1 MDQNN
6 LVILII
12 KQFYIF
18 FFIILIFLLGY
29 VTFFQ
34 LILGYLIFCIII
46 RYTSFSYLYY
56 NKNDENIKLILNN
69 CPSIKSLN
77 YTPPFFF
84 SINPFQLV
92 NLSRSKITSNY
103 KINIIKEKISSNGV
117 TLDWISYE
125 NINNSD
131 GPILMILPGL
141 TGSVNDAYVINL
153 VDKAIKE
160 GFIVCIY
167 QMRLL
172 NENVKIPEKRY
183 LFLMD
188 DLDLTLNEILKKY
201 NNEKKIFAV
210 GFSYGANQIVRYL
223 GEYNYINKKIFGAVS
238 ISNPYEM
245 IITSRFGKD
254 KLYDRMLLMFCQEVF
269 IKTRKSLENDKK
281 LNLNCDL
288 IQNTNSLYIFD
299 TEYTAK
305 IFGFDNASDYYR
317 NVGCAKF
324 IKNINVP
331 LLCIHS
337 LDDQVTVKYAI
348 PYDSIQQN
356 KNIILLTTS
365 HGTHSCFLEDDGF
378 FHVRQWVP
386 KPSIEFL
393 KAVNNINNNNDLLK
407 F

>member
-6 LVILII
+6 LIILLIN
-12 KQFYIF
+12 QFYIF
-18 FFIILIFLLGY
+18 LIIIILFIIGYFSIFQIIFGY
-29 VTFFQ
+29 
-34 LILGYLIFCIII
+34 IIFCIFI
-46 RYTSFSYLYY
+46 RFTSFSYLYY
-56 NKNDENIKLILNN
+56 NKNDELIKSILKK
-69 CPSIKSLN
+69 CPSITSLN
-77 YTPPFFF
+77 YTPPFLF
-84 SINPFQLV
+84 SINPLQLI
-92 NLSRSKITSNY
+92 NLSRSKV
-103 KINIIKEKISSNGV
+103 KINNKIILNRENISSNGISI
-117 TLDWISYE
+117 DWISYE
-125 NINNSD
+125 EINNIN
-131 GPILMILPGL
+131 GPILIILPGL

-153 VDKAIKE
+153 ADKAIKE

-172 NENVKIPEKRY
+172 NENVKLPKKKY

-188 DLDLTLNEILKKY
+188 DLDLTINEINKKF
-201 NNEKKIFAV
+201 NNEKEIFAV

-223 GEYNYINKKIFGAVS
+223 GEYNYLNKKISGAVS

-269 IKTRKSLENDKK
+269 IKTRKSLEKDIE

-288 IQNTNSLYIFD
+288 IQNTNSLYVFD

-305 IFGFDNASDYYR
+305 VFGFDNASDYYR

-331 LLCIHS
+331 LLCINS

-356 KNIILLTTS
+356 NFVVLLTTT
-365 HGTHSCFLEDDGF
+365 HGTHSCFLEDSGF

-386 KPSIEFL
+386 IPSIEFL
-393 KAVNNINNNNDLLK
+393 NAIRNIRNVK
-407 F
+407 FY

>member
-1 MDQNN
+1 MDHNN
-6 LVILII
+6 LIILFIN
-12 KQFYIF
+12 QFYIF
-18 FFIILIFLLGY
+18 IIIIIILILGY
-29 VTFFQ
+29 ISITQ
-34 LILGYLIFCIII
+34 LILGYIILCILIHF
-46 RYTSFSYLYY
+46 TSFSYLYY
-56 NKNDENIKLILNN
+56 NKNNELIKSILKKS
-69 CPSIKSLN
+69 PSITSLN
-77 YTPPFFF
+77 YTPPFLFP
-84 SINPFQLV
+84 INPLQLI
-92 NLSRSKITSNY
+92 NLSRSKVKLTN
-103 KINIIKEKISSNGV
+103 KIIINRQNISSNG
-117 TLDWISYE
+117 LSIDWISYE
-125 NINNSD
+125 EINNIN
-131 GPILMILPGL
+131 GPILIILPGL

-153 VDKAIKE
+153 ADKAIKE

-172 NENVKIPEKRY
+172 NENVKLPKKKY

-188 DLDLTLNEILKKY
+188 DLDLTINEINKKF
-201 NNEKKIFAV
+201 NNEKEIFAV

-223 GEYNYINKKIFGAVS
+223 GEYNYLNKKISGAVS

-269 IKTRKSLENDKK
+269 IKTRKSLEKDIE

-288 IQNTNSLYIFD
+288 IQNTNSLYVFD

-305 IFGFDNASDYYR
+305 VFGFDNASDYYR

-331 LLCIHS
+331 LLCINS

-356 KNIILLTTS
+356 NFVVLLTTT
-365 HGTHSCFLEDDGF
+365 HGTHSCFLEDSGF
-378 FHVRQWVP
+378 FHVRQWVSI
-386 KPSIEFL
+386 PSIEFL
-393 KAVNNINNNNDLLK
+393 NAIRNIRNVK
-407 F
+407 FY